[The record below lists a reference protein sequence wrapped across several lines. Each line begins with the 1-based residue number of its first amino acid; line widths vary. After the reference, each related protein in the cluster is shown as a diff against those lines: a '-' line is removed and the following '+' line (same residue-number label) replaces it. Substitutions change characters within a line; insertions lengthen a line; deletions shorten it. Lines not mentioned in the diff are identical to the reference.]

1 MMTAAVVKKQISE
14 LGGAFM
20 LSREVKEFGSAI
32 GVSGFHGPYTR
43 GRGGV
48 LGEVD
53 ADVVAAGFGF
63 FAPERVRSAW
73 ESTPIAAAEAAQAYS
88 AACQDFGRRKLAS
101 FEAADRLAELL
112 ERVAAAASPAGLSLF
127 AGWRAMPLPA
137 DGLGRATLLLHV
149 VRELR
154 GGLHFIAV
162 TACGLTPLEAILV
175 SGSPMLDGGDQA
187 RLLGWPEPFEA
198 PTPEQRER
206 WEAAEALTDKL
217 IQPCFE
223 VLDESEQ
230 QELGALLT
238 EAHRAAFT
246 RESSV
251 RQ

>member
-112 ERVAAAASPAGLSLF
+112 ERVAAAA
-127 AGWRAMPLPA
+127 GWPR
-137 DGLGRATLLLHV
+137 GFVWWGEGGRAK
-149 VRELR
+149 RPAAGR
-154 GGLHFIAV
+154 RA
-162 TACGLTPLEAILV
+162 A
-175 SGSPMLDGGDQA
+175 PMLPPEGG
-187 RLLGWPEPFEA
+187 R
-198 PTPEQRER
+198 
-206 WEAAEALTDKL
+206 
-217 IQPCFE
+217 
-223 VLDESEQ
+223 
-230 QELGALLT
+230 
-238 EAHRAAFT
+238 
-246 RESSV
+246 
-251 RQ
+251 